1 MYLAICATL
10 GVDDLGALVRLVITA
25 IAVVVAAYLLP
36 DRLQVGDIGSVLL
49 FAFVLG
55 VLNAL
60 LKPVLLLLTMPIN
73 LLTLGLF
80 TLVVNGIVFWLATQF
95 PMGVRVSDF
104 VGAILA
110 ALVVSVV
117 SFILSRLVP

>member
-1 MYLAICATL
+1 M
-10 GVDDLGALVRLVITA
+10 GALVRLVITA

-49 FAFVLG
+49 FAVVLG

-60 LKPVLLLLTMPIN
+60 LKPVLLLLTLPLN

-95 PMGVRVSDF
+95 PLGVRVSDF

>member
-1 MYLAICATL
+1 M
-10 GVDDLGALVRLVITA
+10 GALVRLVITA

-95 PMGVRVSDF
+95 PLGVRVSDF
-104 VGAILA
+104 VGAFLA